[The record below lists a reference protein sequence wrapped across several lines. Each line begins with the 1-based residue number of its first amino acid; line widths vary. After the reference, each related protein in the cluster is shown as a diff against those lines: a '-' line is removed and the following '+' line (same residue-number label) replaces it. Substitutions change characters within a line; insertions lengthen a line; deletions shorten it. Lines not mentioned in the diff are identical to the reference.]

1 MTTNEIARR
10 SVLLGAGGAALAGI
24 TGSGLTATAAAP
36 ATAAGR
42 PHCAPALWRLAAE
55 RGITYGSAT
64 STRLFDDEGYSR
76 LVDREAAIV
85 FTEDDLLW
93 YQLKPTPT
101 SPLDFSY
108 GDRFF
113 AAAEKAG
120 QLVFA
125 AHLVWDEGFGDG
137 WTEDDLWG
145 LDRAAARKL
154 LFGVERALVSRY
166 RGRVA
171 GWIVANEV
179 TDPEGIRGVRTNV
192 PWYETIGASYIPDA
206 FHLARHLD
214 HEAVLVLNEFGF
226 ETTNEYGDD
235 PVDRQK
241 ATLQVIDWL
250 LHHHVPVDA
259 LGIQAHLLAPDFA
272 ERFDRK
278 QYRRFLAEVAHR
290 GLDILVTELDVLDD
304 GLPADVGVRDRKVAD
319 IYRRYLDVTLDQPA
333 VKAVMS
339 FELSD
344 RYTWLQ
350 EDYPRD
356 DGAER
361 RPLPYDSGLQAKP
374 ARRAIASSLRRAPHR
389 RPLWKS
395 PRRHHHH

>member
-1 MTTNEIARR
+1 
-10 SVLLGAGGAALAGI
+10 
-24 TGSGLTATAAAP
+24 
-36 ATAAGR
+36 
-42 PHCAPALWRLAAE
+42 
-55 RGITYGSAT
+55 
-64 STRLFDDEGYSR
+64 
-76 LVDREAAIV
+76 
-85 FTEDDLLW
+85 
-93 YQLKPTPT
+93 
-101 SPLDFSY
+101 
-108 GDRFF
+108 
-113 AAAEKAG
+113 
-120 QLVFA
+120 
-125 AHLVWDEGFGDG
+125 
-137 WTEDDLWG
+137 
-145 LDRAAARKL
+145 
-154 LFGVERALVSRY
+154 
-166 RGRVA
+166 
-171 GWIVANEV
+171 
-179 TDPEGIRGVRTNV
+179 
-192 PWYETIGASYIPDA
+192 
-206 FHLARHLD
+206 
-214 HEAVLVLNEFGF
+214 
-226 ETTNEYGDD
+226 
-235 PVDRQK
+235 
-241 ATLQVIDWL
+241 LQVIDWL